1 MDRKKKDYSLME
13 EKNNNQKEW
22 AGMVLILLISEKE
35 KGGKAVR
42 SFIREKKIYCG
53 EKYLEVDVFS
63 YTDNQ
68 KKVSK
73 GKRAKKEKVTE
84 PKQRNL
90 NDKNARR
97 YLIQLGNTNFGE
109 EDLHVTATYKDK
121 YLPETIEEAEAEV
134 ANYFRRINY
143 RRKKD
148 GLPPM
153 KYILVTEYSTEKDG
167 EKPTRIHHHII
178 MDGALDRNTVE
189 DLWCKRKKKGEK
201 KGERIGFIN
210 ADRLQPDENGV
221 AALCTYLTKHP
232 NRKKRWSS
240 SQNLE
245 KPRSRNNDHKYSR
258 REVEKIAKNP
268 PDVTYWEKEYK
279 GYTLVNMDYGMKA
292 EYNEHTG
299 WSLYLKL
306 RRLE

>member
-1 MDRKKKDYSLME
+1 M
-13 EKNNNQKEW
+13 
-22 AGMVLILLISEKE
+22 
-35 KGGKAVR
+35 R

-53 EKYLEVDVFS
+53 EQYLEVDIYS
-63 YTDNQ
+63 YSDSQ
-68 KKVSK
+68 KEVSRR

-97 YLIQLGNTNFGE
+97 YLTQLANTNFNE

-121 YLPETIEEAEAEV
+121 FLPETIEEAEKEV
-134 ANYFRRINY
+134 TNYLRRISY

-148 GLPPM
+148 GLPPL
-153 KYILVTEYSTEKDG
+153 KYILVTEYSTEKDN
-167 EKPTRIHHHII
+167 EKPIRIHHHIF
-178 MDGALDRNTVE
+178 MNGGLDRDVVE
-189 DLWCKRKKKGEK
+189 DLWCKRKQKGQK

-221 AALCTYLTKHP
+221 AALCAYLTKNP
-232 NRKKRWSS
+232 KGKKRWSS

-245 KPRSRNNDHKYSR
+245 KPWSRTNDYKYSR

-268 PDVTYWEKEYK
+268 PDVSYWERKYQ
-279 GYTLVNMDYGMKA
+279 GYTLVNNDYALKA
-292 EYNEHTG
+292 EYNDYTG
-299 WSLYLKL
+299 WSIYLKL
-306 RRLE
+306 RRKD